1 MQDTLGL
8 ALLTLGGWLAL
19 SVLLVLPLVVSALF
33 HRRPLRRQ
41 ARKQP
46 ANAASL
52 EASIQRRRAMLFS
65 PSVPPSEALPPARWL
80 SAGIAARPSPLHTAE
95 RAAPIGFAPGR
106 RANKRGV
113 DAQSCRAPGMQ
124 VSALSD
130 GGRIPGAR
138 ENEDGFLA
146 VTGAR
151 GKAGQLHPFGLFVV
165 TDGVS
170 GYATGHEASRQ
181 TLLAISQRCVPALT
195 QRHLSA
201 EDVSRLLAEAI
212 QRANRELYAHNC
224 RSQSPLGCTVTAA
237 LITDQQAY
245 ICHVGKNRAYLLSEL
260 MPLRRVTVD
269 HSIVESL
276 VVAGFIKREEAYT
289 HPKRNR
295 IFRCLGQGP
304 EVEIDTLHVPVSAGD
319 RLLLCSDGL
328 WEALRDP
335 AIEDALRKQPDTSQ
349 TSSKLVAL
357 AKEQGGLDDIT
368 AVLVKMTDDPAPGQ
382 RAGISQMCS
391 SQEMQEAGG

>member
-19 SVLLVLPLVVSALF
+19 SVLLVLPLVVSSLF
-33 HRRPLRRQ
+33 HRRHARGQ

-46 ANAASL
+46 ASAASL
-52 EASIQRRRAMLFS
+52 EASIQRKREALFAAS
-65 PSVPPSEALPPARWL
+65 APPGEALPPSRWL
-80 SAGIAARPSPLHTAE
+80 SAGGAARPSRLHIAE
-95 RAAPIGFAPGR
+95 RAASMGFVSGR
-106 RANKRGV
+106 RANKRG
-113 DAQSCRAPGMQ
+113 AGARPCRAPDMQ

-181 TLLAISQRCVPALT
+181 TLLAISERCVPALT
-195 QRHLSA
+195 QPRVSA
-201 EDVSRLLAEAI
+201 EEVSRLLAEAI
-212 QRANRELYAHNC
+212 QSANRELYEHNC
-224 RSQSPLGCTVTAA
+224 CSQPPRGCTVTAA
-237 LITDQQAY
+237 LITDQQACIY
-245 ICHVGKNRAYLLSEL
+245 HVGKNRAYLLSEL

-304 EVEIDTLHVPVSAGD
+304 EVEIDAIDVPLSVGD

-335 AIEDALRKQPDTSQ
+335 AIEDALRQQPDPAQ
-349 TSSKLVAL
+349 ASSKLVAL
-357 AKEQGGLDDIT
+357 AKERGGLDDIT
-368 AVLVKMTDDPAPGQ
+368 AVLVKMTDDPAPVQ
-382 RAGISQMCS
+382 RPGISQRYS
-391 SQEMQEAGG
+391 SQSPPVGE